1 MEMKVLMH
9 YTISEYVY
17 NLFES
22 SGEIT
27 YSERVK
33 EIENFYSTYNR
44 NHENLFFIIAY
55 TNNLNVK
62 YRVGK
67 ITYKNN
73 RFCFNKVRSE
83 ISNILIE
90 ELGIK
95 DNNTYEKD
103 YYYKV
108 LHIDDDIAFRNKK
121 LDQISSKIK
130 LKYFSWRELTDK
142 NDILFKKI
150 SNLIFEKGNIINL
163 ATTYTPDAAYDE
175 RLIVKKCFSALKNL
189 GFIKKGGID
198 TTHTILQGDIGE
210 FLMHCLVSEFLESNS
225 DKYIYPKLIFKTNPT
240 MAVYGNDGSIYIPEK
255 KEIYYLEAKFYNS
268 LTEALNR
275 AVDSLEKHNDDLYED
290 LNYSAELFRNIK
302 TNRTHELI
310 EITDDVTEKLII
322 FLICADTYQEEKVKK
337 IIEKNCKVKKLK
349 EKFEVLIFV
358 LPILDKENFL
368 KFFKI
373 QSELEGEK
381 YYDFK

>member
-1 MEMKVLMH
+1 MKMKVLMH

-33 EIENFYSTYNR
+33 EVEYFYSTYSR

-55 TNNLNVK
+55 INNLKVK
-62 YRVGK
+62 YSVGK

-73 RFCFNKVRSE
+73 RFFFNKVRSE

-130 LKYFSWRELTDK
+130 LKYFSWRELTAK
-142 NDILFKKI
+142 NEILFKKI
-150 SNLIFEKGNIINL
+150 SNLIFDKGNIINL

-210 FLMHCLVSEFLESNS
+210 FLMHSLVSEFLESNS

-322 FLICADTYQEEKVKK
+322 FLICADTYQEAKVKK

-358 LPILDKENFL
+358 LPILD
-368 KFFKI
+368 
-373 QSELEGEK
+373 
-381 YYDFK
+381 

>member
-1 MEMKVLMH
+1 
-9 YTISEYVY
+9 
-17 NLFES
+17 
-22 SGEIT
+22 
-27 YSERVK
+27 
-33 EIENFYSTYNR
+33 
-44 NHENLFFIIAY
+44 
-55 TNNLNVK
+55 
-62 YRVGK
+62 
-67 ITYKNN
+67 
-73 RFCFNKVRSE
+73 
-83 ISNILIE
+83 
-90 ELGIK
+90 
-95 DNNTYEKD
+95 

-130 LKYFSWRELTDK
+130 LKYFSWRELTAK
-142 NDILFKKI
+142 NEILFKKI
-150 SNLIFEKGNIINL
+150 SNLIFDKGNIINL

-210 FLMHCLVSEFLESNS
+210 FLMHSLVSEFLESNS

-322 FLICADTYQEEKVKK
+322 FLICADTYQEAKVKK

-368 KFFKI
+368 KFFQI

>member
-1 MEMKVLMH
+1 MKVLMH

-33 EIENFYSTYNR
+33 EVEYFYSTYSR

-55 TNNLNVK
+55 INNLKVK
-62 YRVGK
+62 YSVGK

-73 RFCFNKVRSE
+73 RFFFNKVRSE

-130 LKYFSWRELTDK
+130 LKYFSWRELTAK
-142 NDILFKKI
+142 NEILFKKI
-150 SNLIFEKGNIINL
+150 SNLIFDKGNIINL

-210 FLMHCLVSEFLESNS
+210 FLMHSLVSEFLESNS

-322 FLICADTYQEEKVKK
+322 FLICADTYQEAKVKK

-368 KFFKI
+368 KFFQI

>member
-1 MEMKVLMH
+1 MKMKVLMH

-33 EIENFYSTYNR
+33 EVEYFYSTYSR

-55 TNNLNVK
+55 INNLKVK
-62 YRVGK
+62 YSVGK

-73 RFCFNKVRSE
+73 RFFFNKVRSE

-130 LKYFSWRELTDK
+130 LKYFSWRELTAK
-142 NDILFKKI
+142 NEILFKKI
-150 SNLIFEKGNIINL
+150 SNLIFDKGNIINL

-210 FLMHCLVSEFLESNS
+210 FLMHSLVSEFLESNS

-322 FLICADTYQEEKVKK
+322 FLICADTYQEAKVKK

-368 KFFKI
+368 KFFQI